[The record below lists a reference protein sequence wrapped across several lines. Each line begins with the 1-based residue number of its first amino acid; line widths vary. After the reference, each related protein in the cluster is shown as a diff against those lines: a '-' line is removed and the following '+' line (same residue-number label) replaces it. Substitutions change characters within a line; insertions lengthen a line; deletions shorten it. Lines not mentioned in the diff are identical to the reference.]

1 MLFKVV
7 YTLISWTPLFWD
19 YTGYVVY
26 VKVWIDMEALMKS
39 EIFVKG
45 VQD

>member
-1 MLFKVV
+1 MIKMLFKVV

-26 VKVWIDMEALMKS
+26 VKV
-39 EIFVKG
+39 
-45 VQD
+45 